1 MTPNPCM
8 TRSAFLVSLLA
19 TGLMATGCAPL
30 LVGGAVLVGVDR
42 RTSGAQLDDESIEL
56 RAASRLRE
64 RFGDKARFELASFNR
79 RVLLLGEVPSAADKQ
94 TAQQIVSQV
103 DNVQSIINEL
113 EVSGPV
119 GLTQRANDSVITAR
133 VKLVLTQAPDI
144 VATAFKVVTNR
155 GTVYLMGRVT
165 QREADRGADVVRSV
179 GGVAKVVR
187 TFELISEEELKL
199 LQPAPQKPAPAP
211 VKP

>member
-1 MTPNPCM
+1 M